1 MPPASR
7 HRNSGGERPSGMQKL
22 MKWLPIAASLWFGCV
37 PAPAAFARG
46 GTGAARSARGARET
60 GFSSLSSP
68 AARKSSRKHRH
79 HASRETLQKAPTPDR
94 ISEIQSALTR
104 AGYFQGDPNGKWDSN
119 TVAAVQ
125 KFQSANDIG
134 ATGKLD
140 APTLQKLGLGSD
152 IAGVSAPR
160 VVAPP
165 LANLSPSFAVPS
177 APAPTPAPHSSAP
190 AAGSNPK
197 SADH

>member
-1 MPPASR
+1 LPPASR
-7 HRNSGGERPSGMQKL
+7 HRNPGGERPSRMQTL

-46 GTGAARSARGARET
+46 AAGAGRPAHGARET
-60 GFSSLSSP
+60 GSSSLSTP
-68 AARKSSRKHRH
+68 AAKKSSRKHRRH
-79 HASRETLQKAPTPDR
+79 TQRETLQKAPTPDR

-119 TVAAVQ
+119 TVAAVE
-125 KFQSANDIG
+125 KFQSANDIDP
-134 ATGKLD
+134 TGKLD

-165 LANLSPSFAVPS
+165 LASLTPTLAAPL
-177 APAPTPAPHSSAP
+177 APAATPAPHSSAP